1 MKRLLQLGM
10 LLLAFCMTSCDFGT
24 TETQNEQPEPKIEYC
39 VMMTQMFD
47 EPQVIQC
54 ESSYVIHETI
64 FSNFGITSDYSDEN
78 AVCII
83 TGDTCFNGLN
93 VCANENERFMLVGT
107 CNYMLNDSTVRKIPI
122 LQLFETDID

>member
-24 TETQNEQPEPKIEYC
+24 TETQTEQPESKIEYC
-39 VMMTQMFD
+39 VMFD
-47 EPQVIQC
+47 EPQMIQC

-107 CNYMLNDSTVRKIPI
+107 CNYMLNNSTVMMIPI